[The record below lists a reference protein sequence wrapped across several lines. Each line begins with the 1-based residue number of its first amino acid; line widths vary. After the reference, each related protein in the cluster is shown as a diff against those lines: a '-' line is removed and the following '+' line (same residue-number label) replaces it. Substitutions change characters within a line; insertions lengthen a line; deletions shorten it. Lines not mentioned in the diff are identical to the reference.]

1 MAFFRKRKRS
11 RVVWLPNEANTG
23 QPNTVNYRTDTF
35 TVAAAVDTP
44 STTVY
49 ALTVDYPA
57 EAIQSLG
64 PQPPSVADYVQ
75 SGFRIERIVGKFV
88 AGLSQLQGDGMAVSF
103 PSSVAVGM
111 GLIILRVDELTG
123 APLRAA
129 TPTQYSVFADDNER
143 DPFFFRR
150 TWVLAN
156 DIGQGVT
163 TTALDPL
170 SNAPRCN
177 TDYGSGA
184 EGTYID
190 TQTRRLVRAEE
201 RVFLVVDT
209 CNIGNAAA
217 SNGAGRFYFDYRI
230 LVTPR
235 IMSNRNNASR

>member
-1 MAFFRKRKRS
+1 MGRFRKRKS
-11 RVVWLPNEANTG
+11 RVVWLPNEANSG
-23 QPNTVNYRTDTF
+23 QPPTVNYRTDTF
-35 TVAAAVDTP
+35 TVPAAPNVPA
-44 STTVY
+44 TTVY

-88 AGLSQLQGDGMAVSF
+88 AGVGQLQGDGMAANF
-103 PSSVAVGM
+103 PSSIAIGM
-111 GLIILRVDELTG
+111 GLIVLRVDELTG

-156 DIGQGVT
+156 DIGFGVT

-177 TDYGSGA
+177 SDYGSGA
-184 EGTYID
+184 EGTYVD
-190 TQTRRLVRAEE
+190 TQTRRLVKTEE
-201 RVFLVVDT
+201 RVFLVVDAV
-209 CNIGNAAA
+209 NIGNQAD
-217 SNGAGRFYFDYRI
+217 SVGTGRFYFDYRI

-235 IMSNRNNASR
+235 VMSNRNNASR